1 MKGEEKARA
10 EQDEEAELER
20 IRAGVDDDVE
30 GRGRPMAGNWEFQED

>member
-20 IRAGVDDDVE
+20 IRAGVDGDVE
-30 GRGRPMAGNWEFQED
+30 GRGMGGNWDFRED